1 MKRTELI
8 VIGLRLLV
16 TLGIFVLFISL
27 GKADVIEATPVSQE
41 EQVIH
46 ITAKKF
52 EYSPS
57 EIILRKGVPVV
68 LELTSLD
75 RVHGFRLTEFGI
87 RADIKPGEVT
97 RVRLVPQQTGR
108 FAFACDVF
116 CGVSHEEMAAEI
128 VVID

>member
-1 MKRTELI
+1 MKRIKLL
-8 VIGLRLLV
+8 VIGVRLFV
-16 TLGIFVLFISL
+16 TLGIVVLFTSV
-27 GKADVIEATPVSQE
+27 GHAAEVGAPPVSQA

-52 EYSPS
+52 EYNPS
-57 EIILRKGVPVV
+57 EIILKKGVPVV

-97 RVRLVPQQTGR
+97 RVRLVPQETGR
-108 FAFACDVF
+108 FTFACDVF

-128 VVID
+128 VVVD

>member
-1 MKRTELI
+1 MKRSKLLE
-8 VIGLRLLV
+8 IGIRLVV
-16 TLGIFVLFISL
+16 TLGAVMLFTSL
-27 GKADVIEATPVSQE
+27 GKAAALDAPPVSPE

-57 EIILRKGVPVV
+57 EITLKKGVPVV

-87 RADIKPGEVT
+87 RADIRPGEVT

-108 FAFACDVF
+108 FTFACDVF
-116 CGVSHEEMAAEI
+116 CGVDHEEMAAEI
-128 VVID
+128 VVVD

>member
-1 MKRTELI
+1 MRRNK
-8 VIGLRLLV
+8 LLVMSLQLFV
-16 TLGIFVLFISL
+16 TLGLFVLFTSV
-27 GKADVIEATPVSQE
+27 GNAAMIEATPVSQE

-57 EIILRKGVPVV
+57 EIILKKGVPVV

-75 RVHGFRLTEFGI
+75 RVHGFRLVEFGI

-97 RVRLVPQQTGR
+97 RVRLVPQETGR
-108 FAFACDVF
+108 FTFACDVF
-116 CGVSHEEMAAEI
+116 CGVNHEEMAADI
-128 VVID
+128 VVVD

>member
-1 MKRTELI
+1 MKSTELL
-8 VIGLRLLV
+8 VIGIRLLV
-16 TLGIFVLFISL
+16 ILGIFILFPSL
-27 GKADVIEATPVSQE
+27 GKAAVFEAPPVSQE

-57 EIILRKGVPVV
+57 EIILKKGVPVV
-68 LELTSLD
+68 IELTSLD

-97 RVRLVPQQTGR
+97 RIRLVPQQTGR
-108 FAFACDVF
+108 FTFACDVF
-116 CGVSHEEMAAEI
+116 CGVNHEEMAAEI
-128 VVID
+128 VVVD

>member
-1 MKRTELI
+1 MKRVPLLELGI
-8 VIGLRLLV
+8 RLFV
-16 TLGIFVLFISL
+16 TLGTVMLFSSL
-27 GKADVIEATPVSQE
+27 EKADALDAPPGSQE

-52 EYSPS
+52 AYSPN
-57 EIILRKGVPVV
+57 EIILKKGVPVV

-87 RADIKPGEVT
+87 RADIKPGEIT
-97 RVRLVPQQTGR
+97 RVHLVPLQIGR

-116 CGVSHEEMAAEI
+116 CGVDHDEMAAEL
-128 VVID
+128 VVVD

>member
-1 MKRTELI
+1 MKRIKLL
-8 VIGLRLLV
+8 VIGFPLFM
-16 TLGIFVLFISL
+16 TLGTAVPLTSVA
-27 GKADVIEATPVSQE
+27 KAAVTEATPVSRA

-57 EIILRKGVPVV
+57 EIILKKGVPVV

-75 RVHGFRLTEFGI
+75 RVHGFRLVEFGI

-97 RVRLVPQQTGR
+97 RVRLAPQHTGR
-108 FAFACDVF
+108 FTFAC
-116 CGVSHEEMAAEI
+116 
-128 VVID
+128 

>member
-1 MKRTELI
+1 MKRNKLF
-8 VIGLRLLV
+8 VMGLGLST
-16 TLGIFVLFISL
+16 TLSMCVPFASV
-27 GKADVIEATPVSQE
+27 ARAAEVNATLVSQA

-57 EIILRKGVPVV
+57 EITIKKSVPVV

-75 RVHGFRLTEFGI
+75 RVHGFRLVDFGI
-87 RADIKPGEVT
+87 RADIKPGEVA

-108 FAFACDVF
+108 FPFACDVF
-116 CGVSHEEMAAEI
+116 CGVNHEEISAEI
-128 VVID
+128 VVVD